1 MTDTHAPQ
9 PSLAKGAQGAGGAG
23 GADAAAPGP
32 DTSLAAV
39 ATGREKR
46 AAGTW
51 TVYVLLAGILAWIW
65 FLDHDFVEPVTLMA
79 FVKKAAPL
87 LILAAGQYFVIV
99 AGEFDLSVG
108 SLVGAQVVIAAQ
120 LLDGEDTRTW
130 WVMGVMV
137 LFGVLIGLVNGLI
150 VTLFKVP
157 SFIAT
162 LGMMLVL
169 FGAIRRWTGGAP
181 TGELSERFRTFGRGG
196 IETEVLGVRQVPWS
210 VLIAIAVGVIA
221 VLVMR
226 SSFGRT
232 LIALGDNP
240 VAARF
245 SAVKVERTR
254 IAAFVLSS
262 LTATV
267 AGILIG
273 GFGGLTSRV
282 GEGLEFTAITAV
294 VLGGVVLGGGRGSVL
309 AAMAGGLTLE
319 AVFRL
324 FRQFEWETT
333 WQPTVQG
340 VIIVAAVAYAS
351 WRPSFRAPSWARRS
365 NPGGDPAGGER

>member
-1 MTDTHAPQ
+1 MTDIHTTSSSAE
-9 PSLAKGAQGAGGAG
+9 QGAPVP
-23 GADAAAPGP
+23 AAAPASAPGP

-39 ATGREKR
+39 APPGRERR

-51 TVYVLLAGILAWIW
+51 TVYILLGVILGWIW
-65 FLDHDFVEPVTLMA
+65 YLDHDFVEAPTLMA

-87 LILAAGQYFVIV
+87 LVLAAGQYFVIV

-120 LLDGEDTRTW
+120 LLDGEDGRTL
-130 WVMGVMV
+130 WVLGVMV
-137 LFGVLIGLVNGLI
+137 AFGLLIGLVNGLI
-150 VTLFKVP
+150 VTMLKVP

-181 TGELSERFRTFGRGG
+181 TGELSERFRTIGRGG
-196 IETEVLGVRQVPWS
+196 IDTDLWGLRQVPWS
-210 VLIAIAVGVIA
+210 VLIAIAVGVLA
-221 VLVMR
+221 VVLMR
-226 SSFGRT
+226 TSFGRT
-232 LIALGDNP
+232 LVALGDNP

-245 SAVKVERTR
+245 SAVRVERTR

-262 LTATV
+262 LAATL

-282 GEGLEFTAITAV
+282 GDGLEFTAITAV

-351 WRPSFRAPSWARRS
+351 WRPSLRLPSRHREPTS
-365 NPGGDPAGGER
+365 PGSPRPAGGE

>member
-1 MTDTHAPQ
+1 MTDTEVPAHVPGS
-9 PSLAKGAQGAGGAG
+9 PS
-23 GADAAAPGP
+23 GP

-39 ATGREKR
+39 APPGRERR

-120 LLDGEDTRTW
+120 LLEGEDPRTW

-137 LFGVLIGLVNGLI
+137 LFGVLIGLANGLI
-150 VTLFKVP
+150 VTMLKVP
-157 SFIAT
+157 SFITT

-181 TGELSERFRTFGRGG
+181 TGELSERFRAFGRGG

-210 VLIAIAVGVIA
+210 VLIAIAVGVVA
-221 VLVMR
+221 VLIMR

-232 LIALGDNP
+232 LVALGDNP

-262 LTATV
+262 LSATV
-267 AGILIG
+267 AGVLIG
-273 GFGGLTSRV
+273 GFGGLTARV
-282 GEGLEFTAITAV
+282 GDGLEFTAITAV

-351 WRPSFRAPSWARRS
+351 WRPSLRVPSWARRS
-365 NPGGDPAGGER
+365 TNPGGDPAGGEP

>member
-1 MTDTHAPQ
+1 MSDTTQPS
-9 PSLAKGAQGAGGAG
+9 PSLAKVPPTHVPA
-23 GADAAAPGP
+23 P

-39 ATGREKR
+39 APPGRERR

-51 TVYVLLAGILAWIW
+51 TVYVLLGVILGWIW

-120 LLDGEDTRTW
+120 LLDGEDSRTW

-137 LFGVLIGLVNGLI
+137 LFGLLIGLVNGLI
-150 VTLFKVP
+150 VTVFKVP
-157 SFIAT
+157 SFITT

-181 TGELSERFRTFGRGG
+181 TGELSESFRRWGRGG

-221 VLVMR
+221 ILVMR

-232 LIALGDNP
+232 LVALGDNP

-262 LTATV
+262 LSATV

-273 GFGGLTSRV
+273 GFGGLTARV
-282 GEGLEFTAITAV
+282 GDGLEFTAITAV

-324 FRQFEWETT
+324 FRQLEWETT

-351 WRPSFRAPSWARRS
+351 WRPSLRVPSWTRRT

>member
-1 MTDTHAPQ
+1 MTDTEVPAHVP
-9 PSLAKGAQGAGGAG
+9 
-23 GADAAAPGP
+23 AA

-39 ATGREKR
+39 APPGRERR

-120 LLDGEDTRTW
+120 LLEGEDSRTW

-137 LFGVLIGLVNGLI
+137 LFGVLIGLANGLI
-150 VTLFKVP
+150 VTLLKVP
-157 SFIAT
+157 SFITT

-210 VLIAIAVGVIA
+210 VLIAVAVGVVA
-221 VLVMR
+221 VLIMR

-232 LIALGDNP
+232 LVALGDNP

-262 LTATV
+262 LSATV
-267 AGILIG
+267 AGVLIG
-273 GFGGLTSRV
+273 GFGGLTARV
-282 GEGLEFTAITAV
+282 GDGLEFTAITAV

-351 WRPSFRAPSWARRS
+351 WRPSLRVPSWARRS
-365 NPGGDPAGGER
+365 TNPGGDPAGGEP

>member
-1 MTDTHAPQ
+1 MTDTQTPPAVV
-9 PSLAKGAQGAGGAG
+9 
-23 GADAAAPGP
+23 PGP

-39 ATGREKR
+39 APPGRERR

-51 TVYVLLAGILAWIW
+51 TVYVLLGVILGWIW
-65 FLDHDFVEPVTLMA
+65 YLDHDFVEPVTLMA

-120 LLDGEDTRTW
+120 LLEGEDSRTW
-130 WVMGVMV
+130 WVLLVMV
-137 LFGVLIGLVNGLI
+137 AFGVLVGLVNGLI
-150 VTLFKVP
+150 TTMLKVP
-157 SFIAT
+157 SFITT

-181 TGELSERFRTFGRGG
+181 TGELSERFRRFGRGG
-196 IETEVLGVRQVPWS
+196 IDTDLFGMRQVPWS
-210 VLIAIAVGVIA
+210 VLIAVAVGVVA
-221 VLVMR
+221 VLIMR

-232 LIALGDNP
+232 LVALGDNP

-245 SAVKVERTR
+245 SAVRVDRTR

-262 LTATV
+262 LAATI

-282 GEGLEFTAITAV
+282 GDGLEFTAITAV

-351 WRPSFRAPSWARRS
+351 WRPSLHVPPWPWRPTTPGSPDPS
-365 NPGGDPAGGER
+365 GGEPCDDVPPAS

>member
-1 MTDTHAPQ
+1 MTDTHTTSSSAEHGAPV
-9 PSLAKGAQGAGGAG
+9 PA
-23 GADAAAPGP
+23 AAAPGP

-39 ATGREKR
+39 APPGRERR

-51 TVYVLLAGILAWIW
+51 TVYVLLGVILGWIW
-65 FLDHDFVEPVTLMA
+65 YLDHDFVEAPTLMA

-120 LLDGEDTRTW
+120 LLDGEDGRTLR
-130 WVMGVMV
+130 VLGVMV
-137 LFGVLIGLVNGLI
+137 AFGLLIGLVNGLV
-150 VTLFKVP
+150 VTLLKVP

-181 TGELSERFRTFGRGG
+181 TGELSERFRTIGRGG
-196 IETEVLGVRQVPWS
+196 IDTDLWGLRQVPWS

-232 LIALGDNP
+232 LVALGDNP

-245 SAVKVERTR
+245 SAVRVERTR

-262 LTATV
+262 LAATL

-282 GEGLEFTAITAV
+282 GDGLEFTAITAV

-351 WRPSFRAPSWARRS
+351 WRPSLRLPSRHREPTS
-365 NPGGDPAGGER
+365 PGSPRPAGGE

>member
-1 MTDTHAPQ
+1 MTDTEVPAHVPGS
-9 PSLAKGAQGAGGAG
+9 PS
-23 GADAAAPGP
+23 GP

-39 ATGREKR
+39 APPGRERR

-120 LLDGEDTRTW
+120 LLEGEDSRTW

-137 LFGVLIGLVNGLI
+137 LFGVLIGLANGLI
-150 VTLFKVP
+150 VTMLKVP
-157 SFIAT
+157 SFITT

-210 VLIAIAVGVIA
+210 VLIAIAVGVVA
-221 VLVMR
+221 VLIMR

-232 LIALGDNP
+232 LVALGDNP

-262 LTATV
+262 LSATI
-267 AGILIG
+267 AGVLIG
-273 GFGGLTSRV
+273 GFGGLTARV
-282 GEGLEFTAITAV
+282 GDGLEFTAITAV

-351 WRPSFRAPSWARRS
+351 WRPSLRVPSWARRS
-365 NPGGDPAGGER
+365 TNPGGDPAGGEP

>member
-1 MTDTHAPQ
+1 MTDTEAPVV
-9 PSLAKGAQGAGGAG
+9 P
-23 GADAAAPGP
+23 AA

-39 ATGREKR
+39 APTKERR

-51 TVYVLLAGILAWIW
+51 TVYIMLGLILGWIW
-65 FLDHDFVEPVTLMA
+65 YLDHDFVEPVTLMA

-120 LLDGEDTRTW
+120 LLEGEDSRTW
-130 WVMGVMV
+130 WVLLLMV
-137 LFGVLIGLVNGLI
+137 GFGLLIGLVNGLI
-150 VTLFKVP
+150 VTLLKVP
-157 SFIAT
+157 SFITT

-181 TGELSERFRTFGRGG
+181 TGELSETFRKYGRGG
-196 IETEVLGVRQVPWS
+196 IDTDLWGMRQIPWS
-210 VLIAIAVGVIA
+210 VLIAIAVGVVA
-221 VLVMR
+221 VLIMR

-232 LIALGDNP
+232 LVALGDNP

-245 SAVKVERTR
+245 SAIRVERTR

-262 LTATV
+262 LSATV
-267 AGILIG
+267 AAVLIG

-282 GEGLEFTAITAV
+282 GDGLEFTAITAV

-324 FRQFEWETT
+324 FRQLEWETT

-351 WRPSFRAPSWARRS
+351 WRPSLRLPSRHREPTS
-365 NPGGDPAGGER
+365 TGSPRPAGGE

>member
-1 MTDTHAPQ
+1 MTDTHAPA
-9 PSLAKGAQGAGGAG
+9 PGGPLATGMGGTAP
-23 GADAAAPGP
+23 DAPGP

-39 ATGREKR
+39 APTGREKR

-51 TVYVLLAGILAWIW
+51 TVYVMLAAILGWIW
-65 FLDHDFVEPVTLMA
+65 FLDHDFFEPVTFMA

-87 LILAAGQYFVIV
+87 VVLAAGQYMVII
-99 AGEFDLSVG
+99 AGELDLSVG

-120 LLDGEDTRTW
+120 LLEGEDSRTW
-130 WVMGVMV
+130 WVLLVM
-137 LFGVLIGLVNGLI
+137 LAFGLAVGLVNGLI
-150 VTLFKVP
+150 TTYLKVP
-157 SFIAT
+157 SFITT

-181 TGELSERFRTFGRGG
+181 TGELSERFRSFGRGG

-210 VLIAIAVGVIA
+210 VLIAIAIGIVA
-221 VLVMR
+221 VLIMR

-245 SAVKVERTR
+245 SAVRVERTR
-254 IAAFVLSS
+254 ITAFVLSS
-262 LTATV
+262 LLATV

-282 GEGLEFTAITAV
+282 GDGLEFTAITAV
-294 VLGGVVLGGGRGSVL
+294 VLGGVALTGGRGSVVG
-309 AAMAGGLTLE
+309 AMAGALTLE

-324 FRQFEWETT
+324 LRQLELATT

-351 WRPSFRAPSWARRS
+351 WRPSLRMPSRHPEPTTQGSPR
-365 NPGGDPAGGER
+365 PTGGE